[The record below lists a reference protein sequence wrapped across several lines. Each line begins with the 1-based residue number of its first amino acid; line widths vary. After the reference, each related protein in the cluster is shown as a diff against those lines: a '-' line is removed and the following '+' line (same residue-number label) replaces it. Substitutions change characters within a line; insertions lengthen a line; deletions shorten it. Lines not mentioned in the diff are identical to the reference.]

1 MSSDNHSRKPQS
13 WEHLLEKDP
22 HSGAGFGLGV
32 AAAVLIHA
40 AVFAVTWPTV
50 AQAPPEEPEQV
61 LYPVPIYDFVPE
73 RPEPE
78 PIIEIELPPAPPEA
92 SLILPGPPPEDSGE
106 PIERD
111 HPEPPPTGPA
121 VYVVPV
127 DPPPPPPDPPPTIV
141 TADFEI
147 AAPEIEDRVEPHYT
161 EPARHAGIEGVVI
174 VELVIDVDG
183 AVESVK
189 VHRGL
194 PLGLT
199 QNAVDAVRQW
209 RFAPSTYNGHPV
221 AVRYILTV
229 RFNLT

>member
-1 MSSDNHSRKPQS
+1 MSSSNHSHKPQS

-22 HSGAGFGLGV
+22 HSGAGFRVGVV
-32 AAAVLIHA
+32 AAALIHA
-40 AVFAVTWPTV
+40 GIFAVTWPTV
-50 AQAPPEEPEQV
+50 AQAPPEAPEEV
-61 LYPVPIYDFVPE
+61 LYRVPLSNFVPE

-78 PIIEIELPPAPPEA
+78 PIRVDVRVRPPQGPPVVSVPPEEVA
-92 SLILPGPPPEDSGE
+92 LE
-106 PIERD
+106 PSIID
-111 HPEPPPTGPA
+111 EPPPTGP
-121 VYVVPV
+121 VVVVAPP

-141 TADFEI
+141 RADFDI
-147 AAPEIEDRVEPHYT
+147 DAPEITFKVEPRYN

-174 VELVIDVDG
+174 LELVIDTDG

-194 PLGLT
+194 PFGLT
-199 QNAVDAVRQW
+199 RNAVEAVKQW